1 MLQSFSTPIKMA
13 TKDTSLTHGINSL
26 HLVCRLKIM
35 IRLKNHNKLQH
46 SLDLCCCAVFVS
58 FIVCLQVRCGLCV
71 CYMFCVCGYICE
83 CLCEFVYLCAR
94 MCVFI
99 SMRLWVS
106 TYTFLFV
113 CVYNICIFI
122 QKCFQWSVN
131 LPFLTEIHY
140 ITISYII
147 ICYAFFYHIRILHLS
162 QFHIHSYQNNIFMFE
177 TIKVLKSEKNALT
190 EHRN

>member
-1 MLQSFSTPIKMA
+1 MELPLCRSCVYSLPFSVFLILFFMVFILYFLFYSAFDYKFTMFPSWMISAKRIRTRNREKKRKYKYMLQSLSTPIKMA

-122 QKCFQWSVN
+122 QKCFQ
-131 LPFLTEIHY
+131 
-140 ITISYII
+140 
-147 ICYAFFYHIRILHLS
+147 
-162 QFHIHSYQNNIFMFE
+162 
-177 TIKVLKSEKNALT
+177 
-190 EHRN
+190 